1 MLLTGKQKS
10 QLSFSG
16 KETILHSYKSY
27 HTSFSA
33 NQQRNDLAKKAKNE
47 LQNIKFS
54 TDRQ

>member
-1 MLLTGKQKS
+1 ML
-10 QLSFSG
+10 FSG